1 MTIRTYEVE
10 VNQIVRVTL
19 DDAKFDDAFMQEFR
33 EGFYPFFTIA
43 DHVDHIAQLV
53 ARGIHEPSKRSSEFI
68 EGYGPSSDMGITGE
82 VLATYIENLG
92 EQP

>member
-19 DDAKFDDAFMQEFR
+19 DDAKLDDAFMQEFR

-43 DHVDHIAQLV
+43 DHADHIAQLV
-53 ARGIHEPSKRSSEFI
+53 ACGICEPTKHSGEFI
-68 EGYGPSSDMGITGE
+68 EGYGPSSEMGITGE